1 MIVGGYMN
9 TFELAL
15 ESIKD
20 NRLEDTQKYIQEA
33 VLDAV
38 ERQDEQGLY
47 EFAQQFQQIGFIE
60 QAYYI
65 AQEGYAAWP
74 YEDWTLLI
82 AELHVENGELDEAL
96 DQLLTIEP
104 DSQYYPVALLAIAE
118 VYQLQELYEVALS
131 KLEQAKEIV
140 GSEPV
145 IDLAMAELYF
155 LMGQFQQALS
165 FYQEVETADLID
177 QVDIWKKMSRTL
189 IVMGEFEQAVVY
201 LERLSMDEHSS
212 DTLFE
217 CGLAYYQLEEYT
229 RAIHWFEELLA
240 RDPDYLSAEHYLARA
255 YIEQGQDDRAQHVLE
270 QALEKNPYQAVL
282 YHELHALY
290 VKQQLW
296 ESLEELFEQAQKHVS
311 DDTTMNVY
319 YAYYLK
325 QQEEMDALITFVQ
338 KQLEDDED
346 SQYYWLLASAY
357 AYLEEDD
364 QAKAYFEKAYPLFNE
379 DVAFLEEYMLYVREI
394 GERDTM
400 LKLRKEI
407 QVIDPD
413 WQFE

>member
-1 MIVGGYMN
+1 MD

-15 ESIKD
+15 SSIQQ
-20 NRLEDTQKYIQEA
+20 NRLEDTQKYIKAA
-33 VLDAV
+33 VLEAI
-38 ERQDEQGLY
+38 ETQDEQRLY
-47 EFAQQFQQIGFIE
+47 EFAQQFQQVGFIE
-60 QAYYI
+60 EAQYI
-65 AQEGYAAWP
+65 AHEGYAAWP

-96 DQLLTIEP
+96 DQLLTIDA
-104 DSQYYPVALLAIAE
+104 DSQYYPATLLAIAE
-118 VYQLQELYEVALS
+118 VYQLQELYEVALA
-131 KLEQAKEIV
+131 KLEQAKDIV

-155 LMGQFQQALS
+155 LMGQFQQALTC
-165 FYQEVETADLID
+165 YQEVELANIVD
-177 QVDIWKKMSRTL
+177 QADIWKKLSRTL
-189 IVMGEFEQAVVY
+189 IVMGEFEEAVAY
-201 LERLSMDEHSS
+201 LERLSMDDHTS

-229 RAIHWFEELLA
+229 RAIYWFEELLS

-255 YIEQGQDDRAQHVLE
+255 YIENGQDERAQHVLE

-290 VKQQLW
+290 MKQQLW
-296 ESLEELFEQAQKHVS
+296 ESLETLFEKAQQHVS

-319 YAYYLK
+319 YAYHLK
-325 QQEEMDALITFVQ
+325 QQDDMEAVITFVQ
-338 KQLEDDED
+338 KQMEEDED

-357 AYLEEDD
+357 AALEEDE
-364 QAKAYFEKAYPLFNE
+364 QAKEYFEKAYPLFAE
-379 DVAFLEEYMLYVREI
+379 DVTFLEEYMLYVREI
-394 GERDTM
+394 GDRVTM
-400 LKLRKEI
+400 AKLMKEI
-407 QVIDPD
+407 QSIDPD

>member
-1 MIVGGYMN
+1 MN

-15 ESIKD
+15 ASVKN
-20 NRLEDTQKYIQEA
+20 NRLEETEKYIKEA
-33 VLDAV
+33 ILDAI
-38 ERQDEQGLY
+38 ETQDEQGLY

-60 QAYYI
+60 QAQYI
-65 AQEGYAAWP
+65 AHEGYAAWP

-82 AELHVENGELDEAL
+82 AELHVEHGELDEAL

-131 KLEQAKEIV
+131 KLEQAKDIV

-155 LMGQFQQALS
+155 LMGQFQQALTH
-165 FYQEVETADLID
+165 YQEVETAEIID
-177 QVDIWKKMSRTL
+177 QVDIWKKLSRTL
-189 IVMGEFEQAVVY
+189 IVMGEFEEAVAY
-201 LERLSMDEHSS
+201 LERLTMDDHSS

-240 RDPDYLSAEHYLARA
+240 RDPDYLSAEHYLARS
-255 YIEQGQDDRAQHVLE
+255 YIEQGQDNRAQQVLE
-270 QALEKNPYQAVL
+270 KALEKNPYQAAL

-290 VKQQLW
+290 IKQQLW
-296 ESLEELFEQAQKHVS
+296 DALEQLFEKAQQHVS
-311 DDTTMNVY
+311 DDTVMNVY
-319 YAYYLK
+319 YAYHLK
-325 QQEEMDALITFVQ
+325 QQEDMETLIEFVQ

-379 DVAFLEEYMLYVREI
+379 DVAFLEEYMLYAREI
-394 GERDTM
+394 GDRSTM
-400 LKLRKEI
+400 AKLMKEI
-407 QVIDPD
+407 QAIDPD